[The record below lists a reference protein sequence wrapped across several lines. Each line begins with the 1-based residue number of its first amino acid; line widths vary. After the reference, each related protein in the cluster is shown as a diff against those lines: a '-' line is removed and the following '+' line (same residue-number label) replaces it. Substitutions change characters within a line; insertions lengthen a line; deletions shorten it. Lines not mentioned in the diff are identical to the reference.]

1 MNEKI
6 KVPEGWEVKKLGEI
20 IDKLIDYRGK
30 TPKKLGGDWSSTG
43 YKVLS
48 AKNVKKG
55 KIINNES
62 IRYINEDLY
71 KKWMKDEIQKGD
83 ILLTSEAPL
92 GEVYYWNSEEK
103 IVLGQRLFGIRVKKG
118 INSRYI
124 YYYFSSHFFQ
134 KELKRRE
141 TGTTAIGIRQ
151 KELVK
156 TTVILPSLPE
166 QEKIADILGS
176 IDDQIENLMEQNKTL
191 EEMAET
197 LFKEWIIK
205 MDNENWDKRPLDK
218 IAIFLNGLPCQ
229 KYPPKNDKDKLP
241 VLKIK
246 ELQNGVNKNSDWA
259 SSEIPSEYIVQNG
272 DVVFSWSGTLMVKIW
287 NGEKCFLNQ
296 HLFKVFSKDYPKW
309 FYYFW
314 IKHYLKHFIA
324 IAKSKATT
332 MGHIKRKDLSKAL
345 IKVPSH
351 EELKKMDKILS
362 PMIEKIITNNRKIQ
376 TLTQLRDTLVPKLI
390 TGEIRVKV

>member
-1 MNEKI
+1 LNEKI
-6 KVPEGWEVKKLGEI
+6 KVPEGWEVRRLRDIAKRLTSGGTPSTKNPKYYGGNIPWLNTKEVKNCRI
-20 IDKLIDYRGK
+20 YK
-30 TPKKLGGDWSSTG
+30 TEKYITEEGLKNS
-43 YKVLS
+43 S
-48 AKNVKKG
+48 AKWIEKNSVIVAMYGATAG
-55 KIINNES
+55 KVAINKIPLTTNQACCC
-62 IRYINEDLY
+62 ITL
-71 KKWMKDEIQKGD
+71 DERK
-83 ILLTSEAPL
+83 ANYNF
-92 GEVYYWNSEEK
+92 VYYYLMNSFK
-103 IVLGQRLFGIRVKKG
+103 SLVSL
-118 INSRYI
+118 
-124 YYYFSSHFFQ
+124 SSGAAQQNLNVRTIANF
-134 KELKRRE
+134 RI
-141 TGTTAIGIRQ
+141 A
-151 KELVK
+151 
-156 TTVILPSLPE
+156 LPPLPE
-166 QEKIADILGS
+166 QQKIAEILGS

-259 SSEIPSEYIVQNG
+259 SSKIPSEYIVQNG

-351 EELKKMDKILS
+351 EELKKMGKILS

-376 TLTQLRDTLVPKLI
+376 TLTQLRDTLLPKLI